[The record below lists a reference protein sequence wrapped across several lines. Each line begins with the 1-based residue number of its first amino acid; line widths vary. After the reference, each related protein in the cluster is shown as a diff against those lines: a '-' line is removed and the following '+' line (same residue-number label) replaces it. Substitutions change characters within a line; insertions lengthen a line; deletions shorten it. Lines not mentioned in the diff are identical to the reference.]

1 MKIKLKLHILIAVT
15 LLVIGGSIAVTI
27 MALNSIRAAEN
38 ASHVAEKEI
47 RGLTE
52 IKASALSTIE
62 LDPTSSDTVKV
73 FGDAEQNIGHWSATV
88 NPLFTTLD
96 ATQKLEAIESGWK
109 VYDQKSHQAIELAAH
124 DAKAANAQ
132 VTSLYHSDFQPF
144 QVLLEQFV
152 SETDKQA
159 RIANDE
165 AQQVSDSAARTV
177 VVAMTLALALV
188 VGWILAL
195 SRSIQRALG
204 HIQNTL
210 QEVSQSL
217 DLSKRVPV
225 QNMDEI
231 GLAAAAFNHLMDRV
245 MDVMATV
252 RESTESVSVASK
264 QIAAGNIDLS
274 SRTEEQA
281 ASLEQTAASMEELT
295 GTVRQN
301 AENARQ
307 ASGLAA
313 NASEVAG
320 RGNRIVSEVVSTMSE
335 IRESSSKIAEIIGM
349 IEGIAFQTNI
359 LALNA
364 AVEAARAGE
373 EGRGFAVVAGEVR
386 ALAQRTSTAAK
397 DVKSLIDTSV
407 ARVGA
412 GTELVDQAGA
422 TMEEIISAVS
432 RVTDIMGEIAAASD
446 EQSKGIDQV
455 GQAVTQMDEVTQ
467 QNAALVEQA
476 AAAAQSL
483 DDQAAKLKAAV
494 GTFRLQDS
502 HRADVVR
509 PLARSKR
516 RGRELST
523 RY

>member
-1 MKIKLKLHILIAVT
+1 MKIKLKLQILIAVT

-27 MALNSIRAAEN
+27 TALNSIRAAES
-38 ASHVAEKEI
+38 ASHTAEKEI

-73 FGDAEQNIGHWSATV
+73 FSDAEKNIGQWSAIV
-88 NPLFTTLD
+88 SPLFTTPD
-96 ATQKLEAIESGWK
+96 AMQKIRAIESGWNA
-109 VYDQKSHQAIELAAH
+109 YDQKSQQTIKLAAH
-124 DAKAANAQ
+124 DAKAANDQ
-132 VTSLYHSDFQPF
+132 VTVLYHSDFQPF
-144 QVLLEQFV
+144 QALLEQFV
-152 SETDKQA
+152 SETDQQA
-159 RIANDE
+159 RLAGDE
-165 AQQVSDSAARTV
+165 AQHVSDSAVRTV
-177 VVAMTLALALV
+177 VVVMTLALVLV
-188 VGWILAL
+188 VAWILAL

-217 DLSKRVPV
+217 DLGKRVPV
-225 QNMDEI
+225 HNMDEI
-231 GLAAAAFNHLMDRV
+231 GLAATAFNHLMDRV
-245 MDVMATV
+245 ADVMTSV

-313 NASEVAG
+313 NASEIAG
-320 RGNRIVSEVVSTMSE
+320 RGNRVVSEAVSTMGG

-386 ALAQRTSTAAK
+386 ALAQRTSAAAK

-407 ARVGA
+407 SRIGVGTA
-412 GTELVDQAGA
+412 LVDQAGA

-432 RVTDIMGEIAAASD
+432 RVADIMGEIAAASD
-446 EQSKGIDQV
+446 EQSKGIEQV
-455 GQAVTQMDEVTQ
+455 GQAMTQMDEVTQ

-483 DDQAAKLKAAV
+483 DDQAGKLKAAV

-502 HRADVVR
+502 RRANATQSL
-509 PLARSKR
+509 PLSRR
-516 RGRELST
+516 RGLGWSLA
-523 RY
+523 